1 MKDKILKSGFGIGN
15 IIFIAA
21 LIIALPLRI
30 YQYTA
35 GIIEP
40 RTGFFA
46 SDDPSVYALWAV
58 IAVAA
63 AAIILFGFMKRK
75 TLDYNLEKVK
85 RPGIGALSGLFAAS
99 LIIDAVS
106 CLDAIGGIDLGLS
119 ASETTPERT
128 SYYIILL
135 QMIFAL
141 ISALYFVILC
151 VGMLTGKTTAEEFRI
166 VSLAPVFWNIFRMVS
181 RFMRTISY
189 IRVSELL
196 FEMIML
202 MFMIIFFMSFA
213 QCNSRV
219 NDKDCKWKLGAYG
232 LPAALLALLCFV
244 PRFILTLAGK
254 AEMIYSQSVI
264 EYADCAAALFII
276 GTVLTRVCVKQPEAE
291 AEEEAPDTP
300 DEATTD
306 TEE

>member
-1 MKDKILKSGFGIGN
+1 MKDKILKSGYGIGN
-15 IIFIAA
+15 IVFIAA

-40 RTGFFA
+40 QTGFFA
-46 SDDPSVYALWAV
+46 TNSMSVYALFAV
-58 IAVAA
+58 LVAGV
-63 AAIILFGFMKRK
+63 AAIILFGFIKRK
-75 TLDYNLEKVK
+75 TLDYSLDKVK
-85 RPGIGALSGLFAAS
+85 RPGMGALSGLFAAS

-106 CLDAIGGIDLGLS
+106 CLDAMGSIDIGLRV
-119 ASETTPERT
+119 SETSPERT

-151 VGMLTGKTTAEEFRI
+151 VGLLSGKTTAEEFRI
-166 VSLAPVFWNIFRMVS
+166 VSLAPVFWNIFRMIS

-202 MFMIIFFMSFA
+202 VFMILFFMTFA

-219 NDKDCKWKLGAYG
+219 SDKDCKWKLGAYG
-232 LPAALLALLCFV
+232 LPAALFALICFV
-244 PRFILTLAGK
+244 PRFILSLTGK
-254 AEMIYSQSVI
+254 ADVIYSYSVI

-276 GTVLTRVCVKQPEAE
+276 GTVLTRVCTAKPEKDGKNDA
-291 AEEEAPDTP
+291 
-300 DEATTD
+300 EATTA

>member
-1 MKDKILKSGFGIGN
+1 MKDKILNSGFGIGN

-21 LIIALPLRI
+21 VIIALPLRI
-30 YQYTA
+30 YQYISGTL
-35 GIIEP
+35 EP
-40 RTGFFA
+40 ETGFFA
-46 SDDPSVYALWAV
+46 VHDLSVYALFAV
-58 IAVAA
+58 LIISV
-63 AAIILFGFMKRK
+63 AAIIVYGFIKRK
-75 TLDYNLEKVK
+75 TLSYSIEKTK
-85 RPGIGALSGLFAAS
+85 RPGVGALSGLFAAS

-106 CLDAIGGIDLGLS
+106 CLDAIGSIDIGLS

-128 SYYIILL
+128 SYYILLL

-151 VGMLTGKTTAEEFRI
+151 VGLLTGKSTAEEFRI
-166 VSLAPVFWNIFRMVS
+166 ISLAPVFWNIFRMVS
-181 RFMRTISY
+181 RFMRSISY

-196 FEMIML
+196 LEMVML
-202 MFMIIFFMSFA
+202 MFMIIFFMAFA

-219 NDKDCKWKLGAYG
+219 SDKSCKWKLGAYG

-244 PRFILTLAGK
+244 PRFILTVAGK
-254 AEMIYSQSVI
+254 AELIYSQSVI

-276 GTVLTRVCVKQPEAE
+276 GTVLTRVVYKEPEPE
-291 AEEEAPDTP
+291 TAEETP
-300 DEATTD
+300 EEPTVN